1 MIRMCLTLLR
11 KFPMYLFSVA
21 VKFLLFSFVTYSV
34 LCSTFERI
42 STRYDLM
49 IACKD
54 IGEGK
59 LHVPEMLGDVRI
71 KEITTD
77 GAYQTKLDSKRVT
90 NQRIVELL
98 QRYTK
103 RQSTFDTEFSSE
115 LAPDSNNAESS
126 STEVAL

>member
-1 MIRMCLTLLR
+1 M
-11 KFPMYLFSVA
+11 V
-21 VKFLLFSFVTYSV
+21 
-34 LCSTFERI
+34 
-42 STRYDLM
+42 
-49 IACKD
+49 ACKD

-59 LHVPEMLGDVRI
+59 LHVPELLGDVRI

-90 NQRIVELL
+90 NRRILELL

-115 LAPDSNNAESS
+115 LAPDSNNAKSRPPVE
-126 STEVAL
+126 TAM

>member
-1 MIRMCLTLLR
+1 MCLTLLR